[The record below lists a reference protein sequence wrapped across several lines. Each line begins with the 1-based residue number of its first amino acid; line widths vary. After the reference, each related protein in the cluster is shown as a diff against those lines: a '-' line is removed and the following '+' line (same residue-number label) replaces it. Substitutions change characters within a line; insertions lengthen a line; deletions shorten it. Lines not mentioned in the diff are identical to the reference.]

1 MSVKHALLAS
11 LAKGPMHGYGLKSA
25 FEARLGQAWPLN
37 IGQVYTT
44 LARLERDGLV
54 APDPTEAVEPQR
66 GGEERRSWRI
76 TEAGRAALGEWY
88 ASPVARDG
96 LARDE
101 LLVKLTAA
109 LDAGIDTALEVIRT
123 QRTATLELL
132 QRHTRA
138 KADAA
143 RRGDLSRLLATDL
156 LIAQAEAEAAW
167 LDLCEARTTSGG
179 PRPGVSV
186 ARTSEREEVPR

>member
-11 LAKGPMHGYGLKSA
+11 LVKGPMHGYGLKSE

>member
-11 LAKGPMHGYGLKSA
+11 LAKGPMHGYGLKSE

-37 IGQVYTT
+37 VGQVYST
-44 LARLERDGLV
+44 LGRLERDGLV
-54 APDPTEAVEPQR
+54 APDPADAGPPR
-66 GGEERRSWRI
+66 AGDERRVWRI
-76 TEAGRAALGEWY
+76 TQAGRDALADWY

-109 LDAGIDTALEVIRT
+109 LDAGRDTVLGVIRA

-132 QRHTRA
+132 QHHTRA

-143 RRGDLSRLLATDL
+143 RRGELPRLLAIDL

-167 LDLCEARTTSGG
+167 LDLCEARTTS
-179 PRPGVSV
+179 
-186 ARTSEREEVPR
+186 ADHEEVPR

>member
-11 LAKGPMHGYGLKSA
+11 LAKGPMHGYGLKSE

-37 IGQVYTT
+37 VGQVYST
-44 LARLERDGLV
+44 LGRLERDGLV
-54 APDPTEAVEPQR
+54 APDPAEVAGPPR
-66 GGEERRSWRI
+66 AGDERRVWRI
-76 TEAGRAALGEWY
+76 TEAGREALAEWY

-96 LARDE
+96 LGRDE

-109 LDAGIDTALEVIRT
+109 LDAGHDTVLGVIRA

-132 QRHTRA
+132 QHHTRA

-143 RRGDLSRLLATDL
+143 RRGDLPRLLATDL
-156 LIAQAEAEAAW
+156 LIAHAEAEATW
-167 LDLCEARTTSGG
+167 LDLCEARTATE
-179 PRPGVSV
+179 
-186 ARTSEREEVPR
+186 EREEVPR

>member
-1 MSVKHALLAS
+1 MTVKHALLAS
-11 LAKGPMHGYGLKSA
+11 LAKGPMHGYGLKSE
-25 FEARLGQAWPLN
+25 FEARLGEARPLN

-54 APDPTEAVEPQR
+54 VPDPTEAVEPQR
-66 GGEERRSWRI
+66 GGEERRGWRI
-76 TEAGRAALGEWY
+76 TEAGRAALAEWY

-109 LDAGIDTALEVIRT
+109 LDVGIDTVVEVIRT

-143 RRGDLSRLLATDL
+143 RRGDLRRLLATDL

-167 LDLCEARTTSGG
+167 LDLCEARATSGERRAAS
-179 PRPGVSV
+179 PA

>member
-11 LAKGPMHGYGLKSA
+11 LAKGPMHGYGLKSE

-54 APDPTEAVEPQR
+54 AADPTEAVEPQR

-76 TEAGRAALGEWY
+76 TAAGLAALAEWY

-109 LDAGIDTALEVIRT
+109 LDAGIDTVVEVIRT

-156 LIAQAEAEAAW
+156 LIAQAEAEVAW
-167 LDLCEARTTSGG
+167 LDLCEARTTSGE
-179 PRPGVSV
+179 PRPGISV

>member
-11 LAKGPMHGYGLKSA
+11 LAKGPMHGYGLKSE
-25 FEARLGQAWPLN
+25 FEARLGQGWPLN

-54 APDPTEAVEPQR
+54 EPDPTEAVEPQR

-76 TEAGRAALGEWY
+76 SEAGRAALAEWY

-96 LARDE
+96 LTRDE
-101 LLVKLTAA
+101 LLVKLTTA
-109 LDAGIDTALEVIRT
+109 LDAGIDTVVEVIRA

-143 RRGDLSRLLATDL
+143 RRGDLPRLLATDL

-167 LDLCEARTTSGG
+167 LDLCEARTTSGER
-179 PRPGVSV
+179 RPAPPA

>member
-1 MSVKHALLAS
+1 MSVRHSLLALLER
-11 LAKGPMHGYGLKSA
+11 GPMHGYGLKSE